1 MDINVKEITTYQT
14 DDGKIH
20 TSKNV
25 ARLHAASLHF
35 TEIIKRAAPGID
47 DGDALNICTALF
59 EHADGGERHAMIL
72 QYIDLVDDVN
82 KELQR

>member
-1 MDINVKEITTYQT
+1 MDINVKEIVAYQT

-25 ARLHAASLHF
+25 ALLRAASLHF
-35 TEIIKRAAPGID
+35 TEIIKMAAPGID
-47 DGDALNICTALF
+47 DDDALTICAALF

-72 QYIDLVDDVN
+72 QYIDIVNDVN